1 MAIIKKQR
9 NPEGT
14 KEVTFIGILV
24 PKEVSSF
31 LLLYTLA
38 EGVTKTSVI
47 LDLLQQWKNKRTE
60 TESDFIEQIV
70 AKSLYEWH
78 HYPFRKTTFYAFCH
92 RLRLE
97 FKNAKLEQRIIDII
111 IKKLINEKNSEK

>member
-14 KEVTFIGILV
+14 KEVTFVGILV

-47 LDLLQQWKNKRTE
+47 LDLLGKWKDSRTE
-60 TESDFIEQIV
+60 TESDFVNKIV
-70 AKSLYEWH
+70 ERSLYEWH
-78 HYPFRKTTFYAFCH
+78 HYPFRKTSFYAFCH
-92 RLRLE
+92 QLRLQ
-97 FKNAKLEQRIIDII
+97 FKNAKLEQRIIDLI
-111 IKKLINEKNSEK
+111 IKQLINEKNSEK

>member
-1 MAIIKKQR
+1 MPIIKKKL

-14 KEVTFIGILV
+14 KEVTFVGILV

-47 LDLLQQWKNKRTE
+47 LDLLGKWKDSRTE
-60 TESDFIEQIV
+60 TESDFVNKIV
-70 AKSLYEWH
+70 QRSLHEWH
-78 HYPFRKTTFYAFCH
+78 HYPFRKTSFYAFCH
-92 RLRLE
+92 QLRLQ
-97 FKNAKLEQRIIDII
+97 FKNAKLEQRIIDLI
-111 IKKLINEKNSEK
+111 IKQLINEKNSEG